1 LKVAGGIGETGVG
14 GGVDVGRKRVRGRNK
29 VGFGVNGKTG
39 RIETGGSGSF
49 NTFLENLEKNS
60 QLYID
65 WPEFQAV

>member
-1 LKVAGGIGETGVG
+1 VGVG
-14 GGVDVGRKRVRGRNK
+14 AGVGRKGVRDEKN